1 MKLEYA
7 KEYQTEL
14 AAASLCM
21 SINEIHWLQMHQP
34 WLLLMSS

>member
-1 MKLEYA
+1 MKSEYA

-21 SINEIHWLQMHQP
+21 SINEIDWVHQP